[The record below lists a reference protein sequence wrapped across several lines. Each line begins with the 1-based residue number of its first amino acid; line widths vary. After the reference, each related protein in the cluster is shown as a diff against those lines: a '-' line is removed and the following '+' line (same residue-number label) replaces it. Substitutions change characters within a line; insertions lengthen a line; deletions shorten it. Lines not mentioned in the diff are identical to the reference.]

1 MPTKLMKLRT
11 TAKNRYSARVELDGI
26 CRGTLPTRVLLPLFP
41 DNFEGE
47 ISEAEA
53 RELTTVLKKQAFS
66 ILVDY
71 LAKAEHSEMQCRKL
85 LQRKEFEPRI
95 SEEALQRCR
104 ELNYLDD
111 ARFAEVLIR
120 SYVSRKASRRAIIAK
135 LREQR
140 IPAELWSVLLEEL
153 YPRQQA
159 EENISELLAKYCAT
173 HRDLPRQKLKERAF
187 GYLFR
192 KGFDLADIQSAWEEL
207 A

>member
-1 MPTKLMKLRT
+1 MKLRT

-26 CRGTLPTRVLLPLFP
+26 CRGTLPKRVLLPLFP

-53 RELTTVLKKQAFS
+53 RELTDTLKKQAFTT
-66 ILVDY
+66 LADY
-71 LAKAEHSEMQCRKL
+71 LAKAEHSEFQCRNL
-85 LQRKEFEPRI
+85 LLRKEFEPRI
-95 SEEALQRCR
+95 VEETLQRCR

-120 SYVSRKASRRAIIAK
+120 SYINRKASRRAIIAK

-140 IPAELWSVLLEEL
+140 VSTELWSGLLEEL

-159 EENISELLAKYCAT
+159 AENISELLAKYCAT
-173 HRDLPRQKLKERAF
+173 HPGLPRQKLKERAF

-192 KGFDLADIQSAWEEL
+192 KGFDLADIHSAWEDL